1 MVTKSPYH
9 DDVRDEEM
17 IAIAEAVEAIE
28 EEESKAPSFELQ
40 FTPQGSQRTWKNI
53 LQNKRYSAALR
64 QLCTPRGKVRQES
77 LNHATLCD
85 IEYL

>member
-28 EEESKAPSFELQ
+28 EEETKAPSFELQ

-64 QLCTPRGKVRQES
+64 NCAPHVER
-77 LNHATLCD
+77 
-85 IEYL
+85 

>member
-1 MVTKSPYH
+1 MFTKSPYH
-9 DDVRDEEM
+9 DDVGDEEM

-28 EEESKAPSFELQ
+28 EEETKAPSFELQ

-64 QLCTPRGKVRQES
+64 QLCTPTWKGKTGIIKS
-77 LNHATLCD
+77 CNAM
-85 IEYL
+85 

>member
-28 EEESKAPSFELQ
+28 EETNAPSFELQ

-77 LNHATLCD
+77 LNHAALCD